1 MSLGRAWLHRLDH
14 KLDQAQK
21 YGFQGI
27 ELFYEDLEYY
37 TKEHRPAT
45 LPNDL
50 VAAAASIRQLCED
63 RNLTIV
69 SLGPFAHCEGLR
81 DPEARKRMLE
91 KLGLW
96 ISLAHALG
104 TKIIQIPSNFL
115 SKDETTGNIDN
126 IIRDLTE
133 VAEIGLQ
140 QSVIQHFFDVT
151 SR

>member
-27 ELFYEDLEYY
+27 ELFYEDLDYY
-37 TKEHRPAT
+37 TKEHYPST
-45 LPNDL
+45 DSSDL
-50 VAAAASIRQLCED
+50 LAAAASIKQLCED

-81 DPEARKRMLE
+81 DPEARKRMFE
-91 KLGLW
+91 KLDLW
-96 ISLAHALG
+96 ISLAHTLG

-115 SKDETTGNIDN
+115 STKETTGNTDT

-140 QSVIQHFFDVT
+140 Q
-151 SR
+151 